1 MRIVSFFAA
10 ASFLTAVSAP
20 LAAQDSQQSPGYTDT
35 PKLPSGWRVHDS
47 ARPHPPIVDPGPA
60 PKDPL
65 PVPADAT
72 VLFGG
77 DNLDAWQSGKGP
89 AKWKVENGYME
100 VRGGGIRTKQAF
112 GDCQLHVEW
121 AAPAE
126 VKGDSQGRG
135 NSGVFFLG
143 RYEIQVLDSYDNVT
157 YADGQAA
164 AMYGQFPPLVNAC
177 RKPGEWQTYDIVFR
191 APRFTDDGKARE
203 AGARDRDPQRHRRAR
218 RARVPRPDG
227 AQEPAEVSS
236 APDEGTD
243 PAAGPRQPD
252 PLPQH
257 LDPRAV
263 AQEAGAPVR
272 ETAPTMATRHGR
284 SRLQ

>member
-191 APRFTDDGKARE
+191 APRFTDDGKLEKPARVTVIHNGIVVHDARE
-203 AGARDRDPQRHRRAR
+203 FLGPTAHKNLPKY
-218 RARVPRPDG
+218 RPH
-227 AQEPAEVSS
+227 P
-236 APDEGTD
+236 TK
-243 PAAGPRQPD
+243 GPIQLQDHGNPIRF
-252 PLPQH
+252 
-257 LDPRAV
+257 RNIWI
-263 AQEAGAPVR
+263 R
-272 ETAPTMATRHGR
+272 E
-284 SRLQ
+284 L